1 MSKIITKIEVDQF
14 KKDGAVL
21 IKGKFDNVWIEKLK
35 KGIKKAKESPS
46 PRFVNHTKD
55 QNYLDIMKIFGP
67 GIYMKILKIL
77 YLIHQHP
84 KLLQN
89 F

>member
-1 MSKIITKIEVDQF
+1 MSKIINNKEVEQF

-35 KGIKKAKESPS
+35 KGIIKAKDNPS

-55 QNYLDIMKIFGP
+55 K
-67 GIYMKILKIL
+67 
-77 YLIHQHP
+77 
-84 KLLQN
+84 KLP
-89 F
+89 